1 MTTGVGRREPREAG
15 EVYTI
20 EECVHVYMYE
30 DTADLQPLHSAEG
43 GAGIVALTAS
53 YFWHFLLYT

>member
-1 MTTGVGRREPREAG
+1 
-15 EVYTI
+15 
-20 EECVHVYMYE
+20 MYE
-30 DTADLQPLHSAEG
+30 DTANLQPLHSAEG